1 MNIPKRMPGEKSQT
15 LKATDNAERYKTS
28 NMESTTKNLTGTKDG
43 VIRHESGCSGLHLKN
58 QCNKV

>member
-1 MNIPKRMPGEKSQT
+1 MPGEKSQT